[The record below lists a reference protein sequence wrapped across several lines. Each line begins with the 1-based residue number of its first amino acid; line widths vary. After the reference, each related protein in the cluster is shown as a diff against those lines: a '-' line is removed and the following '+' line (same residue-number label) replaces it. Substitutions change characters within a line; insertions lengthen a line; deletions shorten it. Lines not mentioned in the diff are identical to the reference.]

1 VSVCVNWVKIA
12 ISYWIIIYELFLLH
26 STRKL
31 NSPLLDFIQVDV
43 VIQAMQKKKNF
54 NPLLIK
60 LAFFLK
66 LVKIQ
71 N

>member
-26 STRKL
+26 SSRKL

-43 VIQAMQKKKNF
+43 VIQAMQKKKKF

-60 LAFFLK
+60 LDFFLK